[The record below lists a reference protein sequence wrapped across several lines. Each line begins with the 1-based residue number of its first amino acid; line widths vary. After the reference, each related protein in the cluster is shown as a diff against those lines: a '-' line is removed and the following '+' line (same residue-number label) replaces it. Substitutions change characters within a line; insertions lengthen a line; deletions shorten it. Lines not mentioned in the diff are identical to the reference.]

1 MINPVLKPIKED
13 KLLKKIAKMK
23 EQNDK
28 KFAKMKERL
37 NKAKPKKKVNKESMK
52 YLRDTA
58 WKLFSKVVR
67 EEEHYIC
74 FTCGKNLQDDK
85 SKCHAGH
92 YVPRGKVSALRYDR
106 KNVHAQ
112 CINCNMYLSGNLS
125 VYAIKLEEKYGFGI
139 LQEFDKIREEED
151 LIRQQKAP
159 ARPLTREMLYEM
171 IEFYKLCLE
180 SLGIRT

>member
-52 YLRDTA
+52 YLRDKA
-58 WKLFSKVVR
+58 WRLLSKIVR
-67 EEEHYIC
+67 AEEKYIC
-74 FTCGKNLQDDK
+74 FTCGKDMSQEPSSCD
-85 SKCHAGH
+85 AGH
-92 YVPRGKVSALRYDR
+92 FVPRGKVSMLRYNR
-106 KNVHAQ
+106 KNVHSQ
-112 CINCNMYLSGNLS
+112 CDFCNRHMSGNLS
-125 VYAIKLEEKYGFGI
+125 IYAVKLEEKYGYGI
-139 LQEFDKIREEED
+139 LQEFDAIRKEED

-171 IEFYKLCLE
+171 IEFYKLCME
-180 SLGIRT
+180 SLEIRT